1 MHHLFF
7 SACKKKQLQQ
17 QQKRQRPL
25 PLRLQT
31 WFARIGLGAAGLCS
45 RARLRP
51 PPMAAPRQ
59 QLGVSEHAPAG
70 SADGDEADK
79 HDHTTY
85 CWTNRNKVHG
95 NNKRGTCHA
104 FTVICKGT
112 VKHCKWC
119 LALVAYEDDAS
130 LCQACC
136 DEDDELADFVQRLQ
150 QVDTETPTFYRSM
163 TLPGPGR
170 KYRQWTPRPPQMERG
185 ASEHTHPDA
194 AMAVGAVQSA
204 LVASDLQ
211 RRVNTLEAELVRRG
225 QVEADLIRRVEA
237 LEASVGAWRAALQ
250 STPVSWT
257 S

>member
-1 MHHLFF
+1 
-7 SACKKKQLQQ
+7 
-17 QQKRQRPL
+17 
-25 PLRLQT
+25 
-31 WFARIGLGAAGLCS
+31 
-45 RARLRP
+45 
-51 PPMAAPRQ
+51 MAAPRQ
-59 QLGVSEHAPAG
+59 QLGVSEHVPAG

-95 NNKRGTCHA
+95 NNKCGTCHA

-185 ASEHTHPDA
+185 ASEHTHSDA
-194 AMAVGAVQSA
+194 AMAVGAAQSA

>member
-1 MHHLFF
+1 
-7 SACKKKQLQQ
+7 
-17 QQKRQRPL
+17 
-25 PLRLQT
+25 
-31 WFARIGLGAAGLCS
+31 
-45 RARLRP
+45 
-51 PPMAAPRQ
+51 MAAPRQ
-59 QLGVSEHAPAG
+59 QLGVSEHVPAG

-95 NNKRGTCHA
+95 NNKCGTCHA

-163 TLPGPGR
+163 TLPGPLR
-170 KYRQWTPRPPQMERG
+170 KYRQWTPIARFRWN
-185 ASEHTHPDA
+185 
-194 AMAVGAVQSA
+194 VV
-204 LVASDLQ
+204 
-211 RRVNTLEAELVRRG
+211 
-225 QVEADLIRRVEA
+225 
-237 LEASVGAWRAALQ
+237 LQ
-250 STPVSWT
+250 STLTQTRRWPLVPHSRPWWHQT
-257 S
+257 CSGG